1 MMKKQKKALFHIELD
16 GKRIHTDINGNNIDL
31 VKCLCIAMAHNDAIA
46 RLICVAAKAWKEFNE
61 MNTADET
68 VGSNQANQE

>member
-1 MMKKQKKALFHIELD
+1 MSNKQKKAVFHIDSD
-16 GKRIHTDINGNNIDL
+16 GKRIHTDIDGNHIDL
-31 VKCLCIAMAHNDAIA
+31 VKCLCIAMEHSDTIA

-68 VGSNQANQE
+68 AGSNQANQE

>member
-16 GKRIHTDINGNNIDL
+16 GKRIHTDINSNNIDL

-46 RLICVAAKAWKEFNE
+46 RLICVAAKAWKEFTE
-61 MNTADET
+61 QKAAGET
-68 VGSNQANQE
+68 TENNQANQE